1 MALLLIWILVLVLF
15 AGSSAVASYLRLLL
29 RRLTPMASRKLFQAN
44 DTRRIRADSERVGV
58 SISALHGAAMAL
70 FSVGLAG
77 LFFFWRSTEV
87 LGNLGRKI
95 AHCLA
100 AVRSREQV
108 IPLLGVGR
116 PGGPEGKL

>member
-1 MALLLIWILVLVLF
+1 MVVLLIWITVLALF

-70 FSVGLAG
+70 FSVALGG
-77 LFFFWRSTEV
+77 LFLIRQP
-87 LGNLGRKI
+87 GHYQQNLRRPD
-95 AHCLA
+95 AM
-100 AVRSREQV
+100 SRRV
-108 IPLLGVGR
+108 YPV
-116 PGGPEGKL
+116 

>member
-1 MALLLIWILVLVLF
+1 MALLLIWILVLALF

-70 FSVGLAG
+70 FSVGLAA
-77 LFFFWRSTEV
+77 LFFFRRADQSWDNVGSH
-87 LGNLGRKI
+87 LGI
-95 AHCLA
+95 
-100 AVRSREQV
+100 V
-108 IPLLGVGR
+108 
-116 PGGPEGKL
+116 PG